1 MIRIYSAVLV
11 LLCFVALAQGQQAEP
26 AKEVKEAPGE
36 QYPFFTDAE
45 NRLILDFYRPGS
57 GHVPPGLAKR
67 DNPPSAVAPKPLSRG
82 GMVPATL
89 EKALEP
95 FPKDLDRRLTTVP
108 SGYRRVLYGT
118 TALLVQDATRL
129 IVDALDLPK
138 R

>member
-1 MIRIYSAVLV
+1 MLV
-11 LLCFVALAQGQQAEP
+11 LLYFVAVAMGHQAEP
-26 AKEVKEAPGE
+26 AREVKEAPGE

-67 DNPPSAVAPKPLSRG
+67 DASPSAVASKPLSRG
-82 GMVPATL
+82 GTVPANL

-129 IVDALDLPK
+129 VVDALDVSK